1 MPVRRVCLS
10 LARRARLSSYL
21 ASRMSYYAASEAD
34 YIGNQYNQEA
44 YKLMGENAPV
54 AFVMAYKRSCKARIK
69 RALRA

>member
-1 MPVRRVCLS
+1 
-10 LARRARLSSYL
+10 
-21 ASRMSYYAASEAD
+21 MSYYAASEAD